1 VADRP
6 VIDTVFDAVLD
17 AVLEETGTR
26 EQRLRLLPSRVVV
39 YFVLAL
45 ALFEDCSYR
54 GVWGKLVAGVEEL
67 PLVRPAISSLSWARR
82 RIGAAPLRLLFET
95 LAGPVARPGQTGAFY
110 RGLRTVAVD
119 GTLLHTPDDEVLTWR
134 YRKRVGE
141 AVEFGYPL
149 LRLLV
154 LVECGTRAVL
164 AAAFGPESDG
174 ELTYASRLLYALNVC
189 RSKIRFSAV
198 SCSDTGWSSSAVV
211 LVDQAAEYGVSSDP
225 VGFKVGDG
233 CCGRRP
239 GGLRRQLLPGLVGA
253 MPVVVLDVCGEHG
266 MGVGFVEDQDPIEK
280 LAP

>member
-1 VADRP
+1 MCRESARRDRLVVAGSL
-6 VIDTVFDAVLD
+6 V
-17 AVLEETGTR
+17 
-26 EQRLRLLPSRVVV
+26 S
-39 YFVLAL
+39 AL
-45 ALFEDCSYR
+45 AAFSFREWSVIPLSKFR
-54 GVWGKLVAGVEEL
+54 EL
-67 PLVRPAISSLSWARR
+67 KEFPL
-82 RIGAAPLRLLFET
+82 
-95 LAGPVARPGQTGAFY
+95 
-110 RGLRTVAVD
+110 
-119 GTLLHTPDDEVLTWR
+119 
-134 YRKRVGE
+134 
-141 AVEFGYPL
+141 
-149 LRLLV
+149 
-154 LVECGTRAVL
+154 
-164 AAAFGPESDG
+164 
-174 ELTYASRLLYALNVC
+174 C